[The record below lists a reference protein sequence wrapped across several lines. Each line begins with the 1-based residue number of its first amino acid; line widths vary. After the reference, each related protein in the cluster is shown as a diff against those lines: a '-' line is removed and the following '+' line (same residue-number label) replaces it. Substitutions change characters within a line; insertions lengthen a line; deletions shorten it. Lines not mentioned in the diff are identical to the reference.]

1 MAVTKVEYDIDQ
13 PFDVT
18 QLNDIGPTK
27 NLTFRNNSDLPY
39 PSARSDGTPDF
50 DTINVDND
58 AATIYLDPDNGND
71 SNGGTDLSSDAV
83 QTLTRAWV
91 VLTPARPNLHI
102 ESTTGTD
109 WTLSQNWTS
118 VTANSDVL
126 VIQCAAGQIGTII
139 STDYTAAEGA
149 FPSFANHKLRAWDGI
164 IFQDARTDFSVFSN
178 LAMVSMRTPV
188 LDPHVKHC
196 DIEAYVRGVRTI
208 TLDAATTTITIE
220 KNIIRQKRVGGPDSS
235 DAMLDSS
242 VPGTTI
248 TANVKNN
255 ILIGILG
262 EAKTAVFMAV
272 GNLNMDHNTILNCEN
287 MIEHSIRTTQNL
299 HSNIIQNVSVLSPT
313 IVIPP
318 SIPLSMTN
326 SLINASSLGGIDV
339 SSETNLF
346 DLDPLFIDQA
356 SETATGLQLFHV
368 GRTTSDGTSFPLNS
382 PAVGIGLS
390 DAGAWDFTYVAAAET
405 LKAFELLV
413 IDGYKFTAI
422 QERLNYQAFTDIQG
436 RFHNVWDDVNWKIP
450 FNFEGNYWQG
460 HDQTMNFNGLFLS
473 KTFLRY
479 FPEGDDGLWGT
490 GGIVITVNTA
500 TQIDTGTNIPP
511 RILPDGSTLA
521 GSDQLIPNAL
531 RGFIINITWT
541 DSGAKSGFFEI
552 LNHDESEI
560 NLEHIRGDSDIT
572 SGSGFMAN
580 VLYLPVLLD
589 MGSVS
594 YWNEY
599 GTENE
604 INGVQQVWMPQGN
617 VTIEGTSSAEFHF
630 REFTLRQTR
639 EEPLT

>member
-18 QLNDIGPTK
+18 QLNDIGPTAI
-27 NLTFRNNSDLPY
+27 LAFRNNIDLPH
-39 PSARSDGTPDF
+39 PLARSSTADN
-50 DTINVDND
+50 TIDQDND
-58 AATIYLDPDNGND
+58 ANTIYVDPFDGND
-71 SNGGTDLSSDAV
+71 ANTGTDLSTDAV
-83 QTLTRAWV
+83 LTWDRAIA
-91 VLTPARPNLHI
+91 LITAARSHVHI
-102 ESTTGTD
+102 EITDTGTNGTEG
-109 WTLSQNWTS
+109 TLVFTVASTGVMTTDFDSAQ
-118 VTANSDVL
+118 V
-126 VIQCAAGQIGTII
+126 AAGQTCTIGSGTEASISMRLNNPTTFNGFAMDFSAFGALDLLGLGDLILEWAKVIAGGQILTGLNADVTINDCYLLIRDANDDNPFITPSGVQAITITNTII
-139 STDYTAAEGA
+139 RSR
-149 FPSFANHKLRAWDGI
+149 SGI
-164 IFQDARTDFSVFSN
+164 GKAIEVFSN
-178 LAMVSMRTPV
+178 N
-188 LDPHVKHC
+188 
-196 DIEAYVRGVRTI
+196 TI
-208 TLDAATTTITIE
+208 DFQHLTI
-220 KNIIRQKRVGGPDSS
+220 VGGTSAFLATGVTNPT
-235 DAMLDSS
+235 
-242 VPGTTI
+242 VT
-248 TANVKNN
+248 NN
-255 ILIGILG
+255 HSHII
-262 EAKTAVFMAV
+262 
-272 GNLNMDHNTILNCEN
+272 HNTGTLQEGTAG
-287 MIEHSIRTTQNL
+287 M
-299 HSNIIQNVSVLSPT
+299 VLAF
-313 IVIPP
+313 
-318 SIPLSMTN
+318 TN
-326 SLINASSLGGIDV
+326 SLINVGAIGDANV
-339 SSETNLF
+339 SDSTNEF
-346 DLDPLFIDQA
+346 DTDPLFIDFGA
-356 SETATGLQLFHV
+356 ETATGHQLFHI
-368 GRTTSDGTSFPLNS
+368 GRTTSDGTPFPVNS

-390 DAGAWDFTYVAAAET
+390 DAGAWDFTYVVAAET

-490 GGIVITVNTA
+490 GGIVVTVNTA

-560 NLEHIRGDSDIT
+560 NLEHIRGDEDIT

-594 YWNEY
+594 YWNEF